1 MNFNSSQLLNQ
12 IGSVW
17 KQLGIN
23 QRVSIILAT
32 LVVIGGLVGLGVWA
46 SRPQYSLL
54 YGRLD
59 DTEAGKVV
67 AALNETKI
75 PYKIGAGGAIYV
87 PSDKVYTVRM
97 QLAGKGIPRGE
108 GVGFEIFDKPNFGIS
123 DFVQRANYIRALQG
137 ELARTIAQLDNVESA
152 RVMIV
157 MPENRLLADNTRK
170 PTASVFVRTT
180 GAAQLEPS
188 AVNSIRFLV
197 ANAVE
202 GLQAKN
208 VTVVDHR
215 GNVLSEN
222 TDEDSI
228 VGLSSS
234 QLALRRNL
242 EQYLAKKAESML
254 EKVLGPGQAVVRVS
268 AEINFDTLTKIEEKY
283 DPEGQVLRTSTIN
296 DETTD
301 TIGSGVAGG
310 VAGITTNTGNETNQV
325 LTPGN
330 KSTTKKKVTNSQYEI
345 NKTTSNLIQAAGG
358 IKRISAAV
366 FVAQRFT
373 GSGTN
378 KVASPRSP
386 EELQKLR
393 KIVQSALGITE
404 NNSSGGEITLE
415 EMPFND
421 QFETEIGRKIKEE
434 GEFQKWLEIGKTLI
448 YPAVA
453 IGILFMFWRGV
464 KKSAN
469 EVIPLG
475 VPVGAMQ
482 GNGNGNGNGNAAGNK
497 EKVNIDLLKQ
507 PISDPGIITVDVLN
521 KLIREN
527 PENVSQAIKT
537 WMRRGG

>member
-1 MNFNSSQLLNQ
+1 MNFNASQIFTQ
-12 IGSVW
+12 FGAVW
-17 KQLGIN
+17 KQLGVN
-23 QRVSIILAT
+23 QRVSLVLAT
-32 LVVIGGLVGLGVWA
+32 LVVVGGLVGLGLWA
-46 SRPQYSLL
+46 ARPQYSLL

-59 DTEAGKVV
+59 EAEAAKVI
-67 AALNETKI
+67 AALNDTKV
-75 PYKIGAGGAIYV
+75 PYKTGAGGAIYV

-123 DFVQRANYIRALQG
+123 DFVQRANYVRALQG
-137 ELARTIAQLDNVESA
+137 ELARTIAQLDGVESA

-170 PTASVFVRTT
+170 PTASVFIRTT
-180 GAAQLEPS
+180 GAAPIEPS

-222 TDEDSI
+222 TDEDSV

-242 EQYLAKKAESML
+242 EQYLSKKAESML

-301 TIGSGVAGG
+301 TIGSGAGG
-310 VAGITTNTGNETNQV
+310 VAGVAANTGAETNLV
-325 LTPGN
+325 ASAGN

-358 IKRISAAV
+358 IKRVTAAV
-366 FVAQRFT
+366 FIAQRFT

-378 KVASPRSP
+378 RVASPRSP

-404 NNSSGGEITLE
+404 NNPTGGGEITLE

-421 QFETEIGRKIKEE
+421 QFETEIGKKIKEDS
-434 GEFQKWLEIGKTLI
+434 EFQKWLDLGKTVV
-448 YPAVA
+448 YPLLAV
-453 IGILFMFWRGV
+453 GILFMFWRGV
-464 KKSAN
+464 KKSAV
-469 EVIPLG
+469 ETIPIG
-475 VPVGAMQ
+475 IPVGAIQ
-482 GNGNGNGNGNAAGNK
+482 TKKNGNGNGSK
-497 EKVNIDLLKQ
+497 EKVDIEELRQ
-507 PISDPGIITVDVLN
+507 PISEPGIITVDVLN

-527 PENVSQAIKT
+527 PENVSQAIKS
-537 WMRRGG
+537 WMRRTR

>member
-1 MNFNSSQLLNQ
+1 MNFNGSQFFTQLKA
-12 IGSVW
+12 VW
-17 KQLGIN
+17 GQLGIN
-23 QRVSIILAT
+23 QKVSIVLAT
-32 LVVIGGLVGLGVWA
+32 LVVVGGLVGLGIW
-46 SRPQYSLL
+46 SSQPQYSLL

-59 DTEAGKVV
+59 DAEAAKVIS
-67 AALNETKI
+67 ALNEVKI
-75 PYKIGAGGAIYV
+75 PYKTGAGGAIYV

-137 ELARTIAQLDNVESA
+137 ELARTIAQLDGVESA

-157 MPENRLLADNTRK
+157 IPENRLLADNTRK
-170 PTASVFVRTT
+170 PTASVFIRTT
-180 GAAQLEPS
+180 GAAQIEPS

-222 TDEDSI
+222 TDDDSV

-242 EQYLAKKAESML
+242 EQYLSKKAESML
-254 EKVLGPGQAVVRVS
+254 EKVLGPGQAVVRVA
-268 AEINFDTLTKIEEKY
+268 AEINFDTLTKVEEKY

-301 TIGSGVAGG
+301 TVGSGVGG
-310 VAGITTNTGNETNQV
+310 VAGIATNTGADTNLV
-325 LTPGN
+325 ASTGN

-358 IKRISAAV
+358 IKRVTAAV
-366 FVAQRFT
+366 FIAQRFT

-378 KVASPRSP
+378 RVASPRSP
-386 EELQKLR
+386 EEIQKLR

-404 NNSSGGEITLE
+404 NNSAGEITLE

-421 QFETEIGRKIKEE
+421 QFETEIGKKIKED
-434 GEFQKWLEIGKTLI
+434 GEFQKWLDIGKTLI
-448 YPAVA
+448 YPMLA
-453 IGILFMFWRGV
+453 IGVLFMFWRGV
-464 KKSAN
+464 KKSAS
-469 EVIPLG
+469 ETIPLG
-475 VPVGAMQ
+475 VPVSVIQ
-482 GNGNGNGNGNAAGNK
+482 HKTNGNGNGHREDK
-497 EKVNIDLLKQ
+497 IDIEALRQ
-507 PISDPGIITVDVLN
+507 PISEPGIITVDVLN

-527 PENVSQAIKT
+527 PENVSQAIKS
-537 WMRRGG
+537 WMRRTR